1 MSGGELDDLGDLGGR
16 AREDNRVGAA
26 FFNRAV
32 IFIKNEV
39 FGAVK
44 DGVGSE
50 KFLQCANEIAIGLR
64 LGC

>member
-1 MSGGELDDLGDLGGR
+1 
-16 AREDNRVGAA
+16 
-26 FFNRAV
+26 
-32 IFIKNEV
+32 
-39 FGAVK
+39 VK